1 MANKLLKPKRGRV
14 ENLPKLAVED
24 GSLIFAYDTKSPT
37 STVLVDVG
45 ETRYELSAATAKKA
59 DDSNAL
65 GGSSLQNIVDKID
78 NATGDGTAFIGLDT
92 TTNNKVKLTRANGTT
107 VGKTVNNVS
116 NASTADYAKV
126 SNKIGTGTV
135 GSSTKPVY
143 INAGTPTAV
152 TSIPSTF
159 VTAQQINGVNLD
171 TLRTPGRYFA
181 NGSNTN
187 TGKPTGVDA
196 FALDVFQSAGGW
208 YTQICY
214 ASNNQE
220 KQFVRY
226 YNSGTSSWS
235 DWIEQNR
242 LNTKTQSGYAPAP
255 NAANKVYRTD
265 ASGNPGWGTLND
277 SSIGKLAS
285 TVTLGD
291 GNGAMIDQNGATY
304 RQRINIFDNTIA
316 NDAVF
321 SFQQSTD
328 AGKTYKDL
336 FAINDN
342 GTVVASTFQ
351 GALKGTADY
360 SKNSGALGG
369 SSLQNIVDKIN
380 NSTGNGTA
388 FTGLDTT
395 TNNKVKLT
403 RANGGTVEK
412 IINNVSNASTADYAK
427 NAHPIKNS
435 RDYVRVAN
443 SYYVNQ
449 SSTITANDLAKMQYA
464 QGMIYA
470 ATGNP
475 LGKAGWVHIQNMA
488 WQDGVDNWVSQLAFD
503 VSGQDAYYRSSI
515 NSGAVAERSWNK
527 FLDSANYTSYAA
539 KKNAYNSAS
548 VSNATITLG
557 RSDGSTGTT
566 LTVNNVAHATNAD
579 LAKNSNALGGSS
591 LKNITDRIDSSI
603 AANDAMH
610 YMGTLGATAQKP
622 TITALPTTARIG
634 DAYKVITAGTY
645 SSIAAEVGDLFI
657 YSGSWTLIPSG
668 DDGNVY
674 VGDSK
679 SSKFAAKSNNIV
691 VAVGDQ
697 KVASAANVTANA
709 GTISALQ
716 STMTQL
722 KANQGTVTTLN
733 GNKATFN
740 TFNGR
745 LKGDSDATYFVRSV
759 DTRSVNTLPST
770 YISTYGM
777 GSKEEFKSSAA
788 IGLVGADEFSHVITH
803 IPWDNYTG
811 GRPFQ
816 VAYSGTKMFTRGSA
830 SDSAWSEWYKVIT
843 GGDALT
849 SSASAI
855 SSTNNYFTAGATTA
869 LIAAKT
875 ASAVGNYLPLSG
887 GTMNGTITAA
897 IGNQKGIKIGN
908 QWITSASDTNGEVVL
923 QGGHLRFGTT
933 AWDYNQWAGLKY
945 NHSNKGI
952 YLGIADG
959 SQFTANS
966 PQSGGSIYTPG
977 IDNIYVGAS
986 TSQKVLTTFNYTS
999 TTDGRYVKKSGDI
1012 MTGALNLQSA
1022 FKGITT
1028 QTLSGNTIKTGNNNV
1043 TITLPTSNNDTSNAV
1058 YMYANQNGPDIGI
1071 IYISPDTAFIAN
1083 SGDAGYVFRVI
1094 DKDVNTNTN
1103 SNDGMLLGVR
1113 QGREGL
1119 DVRSSIFPTNNLTY
1133 SLGSSDLNWNNAYAS
1148 TFHGYLN
1155 GVAKDSQALAGST
1168 LAQIIEAAGGVITIT
1183 KNLRPTVDWLDTG
1196 IAGTALSTGTYIVQ
1210 VSGLSSGNTPGIYS
1224 EIWSGVFSWYSG
1236 GTNSTNSD
1244 EILLHNA
1251 GHADNSNELYLRTI
1265 RQGATSGGVM
1275 KLQMAVK
1282 QASTSTVDVTFKF
1295 RKMI

>member
-78 NATGDGTAFIGLDT
+78 NATGDGTAFTGLDT

-107 VGKTVNNVS
+107 VEKTINNVS

-152 TSIPSTF
+152 SSIPSTF

-171 TLRTPGRYFA
+171 TLRIPGMYWA
-181 NGSNTN
+181 GGGNTN
-187 TGKPTGVDA
+187 TNKPMDIDA
-196 FALDVFQSAGGW
+196 FGLEVLQSAAGW

-214 ASNNQE
+214 ASDDQE

-226 YNSGTSSWS
+226 YDAGTKVWK
-235 DWIEQNR
+235 DWVEQNR
-242 LNTKTQSGYAPAP
+242 LNTKTQSGYVPAP

-265 ASGNPGWGTLND
+265 ANGNPGWGTLND
-277 SSIGKLAS
+277 SSINKLAS

-304 RQRINIFDNTIA
+304 RQRINIFDNAIA

-321 SFQQSTD
+321 SFQQSIDT
-328 AGKTYKDL
+328 GKTYKDL
-336 FAINDN
+336 FVINDN
-342 GTVVASTFQ
+342 GTVTASTFE
-351 GALKGTADY
+351 GKLKGNADTA
-360 SKNSGALGG
+360 SNASALGG
-369 SSLQNIVDKIN
+369 SSLQNIIDKIN
-380 NSTGNGTA
+380 NSTGDGTA
-388 FTGLDTT
+388 FTGLDTAI
-395 TNNKVKLT
+395 NNKIKLT
-403 RANGGTVEK
+403 RANGSTVEK
-412 IINNVSNASTADYAK
+412 TINNVSNASTADYAK
-427 NAHPIKNS
+427 DSDKLDGYHETAFLRYRGATNTSADSLWNQIGIKEFYSCYPESLDGVYNYGEVVS
-435 RDYVRVAN
+435 LPGAYTRFDIW
-443 SYYVNQ
+443 VNHQ
-449 SSTITANDLAKMQYA
+449 SS
-464 QGMIYA
+464 
-470 ATGNP
+470 
-475 LGKAGWVHIQNMA
+475 
-488 WQDGVDNWVSQLAFD
+488 
-503 VSGQDAYYRSSI
+503 SGETNGLQYRS
-515 NSGAVAERSWNK
+515 GWNDDK
-527 FLDSANYTSYAA
+527 KPWRMLLDSGNFSQYAA

-566 LTVNNVAHATNAD
+566 LTVNNVAHASTAD

-591 LKNITDRIDSSI
+591 LKNITDKIDNSI

-610 YMGTLGATAQKP
+610 YMGTLGAEAQSP
-622 TITALPTTARIG
+622 TITTLPAIARTG

-733 GNKATFN
+733 GSKATFT
-740 TFNGR
+740 TFVGR
-745 LKGDSDATYFVRSV
+745 LKGDSDATYFVRSI
-759 DTRSVNTLPST
+759 DTRSVNTLPAT
-770 YISTYGM
+770 YMTYQM
-777 GSKEEFKSSAA
+777 GSKEEFKSSAT
-788 IGLVGADEFSHVITH
+788 IGLAGAGQFSHVITH
-803 IPWDNYTG
+803 IPWGDDSG

-816 VAYSGTKMFTRGSA
+816 IAYSDTKMFTRGA
-830 SDSAWSEWYKVIT
+830 TSDSVWGEWHKVIT
-843 GGDALT
+843 GADALA

-869 LIAAKT
+869 YIAAKT

-887 GTMNGTITAA
+887 GTLTGDLTVNTKITINGRGLQLNRKKGSRHGEINWWDPSYVTWINYMSDRTAGAAPTGGTPSTYGSVTSWAQRSLIENASGYGWIWEAAVNSSVASSVTPTPIMSLSSNNGNLTIRGNVVPGGQIVKGGTSVSWLDGHKGTGVFINQNTYTGYNPLFRTKTEGGAWTFGPYSGNILYLNYATDAIINGT
-897 IGNQKGIKIGN
+897 Q
-908 QWITSASDTNGEVVL
+908 
-923 QGGHLRFGTT
+923 
-933 AWDYNQWAGLKY
+933 
-945 NHSNKGI
+945 
-952 YLGIADG
+952 
-959 SQFTANS
+959 
-966 PQSGGSIYTPG
+966 
-977 IDNIYVGAS
+977 
-986 TSQKVLTTFNYTS
+986 
-999 TTDGRYVKKSGDI
+999 
-1012 MTGALNLQSA
+1012 
-1022 FKGITT
+1022 
-1028 QTLSGNTIKTGNNNV
+1028 
-1043 TITLPTSNNDTSNAV
+1043 
-1058 YMYANQNGPDIGI
+1058 
-1071 IYISPDTAFIAN
+1071 
-1083 SGDAGYVFRVI
+1083 
-1094 DKDVNTNTN
+1094 NTNTKQITIN
-1103 SNDGMLLGVR
+1103 PSGDVGGLGKVSATTVSAYLNGTAKNADTVDGFHAI
-1113 QGREGL
+1113 
-1119 DVRSSIFPTNNLTY
+1119 DSNNLT
-1133 SLGSSDLNWNNAYAS
+1133 AS
-1148 TFHGYLN
+1148 
-1155 GVAKDSQALAGST
+1155 
-1168 LAQIIEAAGGVITIT
+1168 
-1183 KNLRPTVDWLDTG
+1183 
-1196 IAGTALSTGTYIVQ
+1196 
-1210 VSGLSSGNTPGIYS
+1210 
-1224 EIWSGVFSWYSG
+1224 
-1236 GTNSTNSD
+1236 
-1244 EILLHNA
+1244 
-1251 GHADNSNELYLRTI
+1251 
-1265 RQGATSGGVM
+1265 ATSAKIVLA
-1275 KLQMAVK
+1275 KNVVSYIDSLSLAT
-1282 QASTSTVDVTFKF
+1282 TSQLEWIEF
-1295 RKMI
+1295 

>member
-78 NATGDGTAFIGLDT
+78 NATGDGTAFTGLDT

-107 VGKTVNNVS
+107 VEKTINNVS

-143 INAGTPTAV
+143 INAGIPTAV
-152 TSIPSTF
+152 SSIPSTF
-159 VTAQQINGVNLD
+159 VAAQQINGINLD
-171 TLRTPGRYFA
+171 TLRTPGMYWA
-181 NGSNTN
+181 GGGNTN
-187 TGKPTGVDA
+187 TNKPTGIDA
-196 FALDVFQSAGGW
+196 FGLEVLQSAAGW

-214 ASNNQE
+214 ASDDQE

-226 YNSGTSSWS
+226 YDAGTKVWK
-235 DWIEQNR
+235 DWVEQNR

-277 SSIGKLAS
+277 SSISKLAS
-285 TVTLGD
+285 TVTFGD
-291 GNGAMIDQNGATY
+291 GGPAVIDQNNETY
-304 RQRINIFDNTIA
+304 RQRINIFDNAIA

-342 GTVVASTFQ
+342 GTVIADTFQ

-380 NSTGNGTA
+380 NSTGDGTA

-395 TNNKVKLT
+395 INDKVKLT
-403 RANGGTVEK
+403 RANGSTVEK
-412 IINNVSNASTADYAK
+412 IINNVSNASTANYAK
-427 NAHPIKNS
+427 TASNASTAIYLGRNPTARPSDVNIGITGAGGLKKFVVTEAKNQPF
-435 RDYVRVAN
+435 DAHIIHLDWDNKGGWDAQIAVEADKNGHMAVR
-443 SYYVNQ
+443 
-449 SSTITANDLAKMQYA
+449 
-464 QGMIYA
+464 GM
-470 ATGNP
+470 G
-475 LGKAGWVHIQNMA
+475 GSVWG
-488 WQDGVDNWVSQLAFD
+488 
-503 VSGQDAYYRSSI
+503 
-515 NSGAVAERSWNK
+515 SWNTV
-527 FLDSANYTSYAA
+527 LDSANYTSYAA
-539 KKNAYNSAS
+539 NKNAYNSAS
-548 VSNATITLG
+548 VSNATIILG

-591 LKNITDRIDSSI
+591 LKNITDKIDSSI

-622 TITALPTTARIG
+622 TITTLPTTARIG

-691 VAVGDQ
+691 IAVGDQ

-722 KANQGTVTTLN
+722 KANQGTVTTLS
-733 GNKATFN
+733 GSKAAFT
-740 TFNGR
+740 TLVGR
-745 LKGDSDATYFVRSV
+745 LNGDSDATYFVRSI
-759 DTRSVNTLPST
+759 DTRSVNTLPAT
-770 YISTYGM
+770 YMTYQM
-777 GSKEEFKSSAA
+777 GSKEEFKSSAT
-788 IGLVGADEFSHVITH
+788 IGLAGAGQFSHVITH
-803 IPWDNYTG
+803 IPWGDDSG

-816 VAYSGTKMFTRGSA
+816 IAYSDTKMFTRGA
-830 SDSAWSEWYKVIT
+830 TSDSVWGEWHKVIT
-843 GGDALT
+843 GADALA

-869 LIAAKT
+869 YVAAKT
-875 ASAVGNYLPLSG
+875 KSAIDNYLPLSG
-887 GTMNGTITAA
+887 GTLTGDLTVNTKVTINGRGLQLNRKKGSRHGEINWWDPSYVTWINYMSDRTAGTAPTGGTPSTYGSVTSWAQRSLIENASGYGWIWEAAANSSVASSVTPTPIMSLSSKDGNLTIRGNIVPGGQIVKGGTSVSWLDGHKGTGVFINQNTYTGYNPLFRTKTEGGAWTFGPYSGNILYLNYATDAIINGTQ
-897 IGNQKGIKIGN
+897 N
-908 QWITSASDTNGEVVL
+908 
-923 QGGHLRFGTT
+923 
-933 AWDYNQWAGLKY
+933 
-945 NHSNKGI
+945 
-952 YLGIADG
+952 
-959 SQFTANS
+959 
-966 PQSGGSIYTPG
+966 
-977 IDNIYVGAS
+977 
-986 TSQKVLTTFNYTS
+986 TS
-999 TTDGRYVKKSGDI
+999 TKQITINPSGDVS
-1012 MTGALNLQSA
+1012 GLGKVSA
-1022 FKGITT
+1022 TT
-1028 QTLSGNTIKTGNNNV
+1028 V
-1043 TITLPTSNNDTSNAV
+1043 TA
-1058 YMYANQNGPDIGI
+1058 
-1071 IYISPDTAFIAN
+1071 
-1083 SGDAGYVFRVI
+1083 
-1094 DKDVNTNTN
+1094 
-1103 SNDGMLLGVR
+1103 
-1113 QGREGL
+1113 
-1119 DVRSSIFPTNNLTY
+1119 
-1133 SLGSSDLNWNNAYAS
+1133 
-1148 TFHGYLN
+1148 YLN
-1155 GVAKDSQALAGST
+1155 GNAKNAD
-1168 LAQIIEAAGGVITIT
+1168 
-1183 KNLRPTVDWLDTG
+1183 TVDGFHAVDSNDL
-1196 IAGTALSTGTYIVQ
+1196 TAS
-1210 VSGLSSGNTPGIYS
+1210 
-1224 EIWSGVFSWYSG
+1224 
-1236 GTNSTNSD
+1236 
-1244 EILLHNA
+1244 
-1251 GHADNSNELYLRTI
+1251 
-1265 RQGATSGGVM
+1265 ATSAKIVLAKNVVSYIDSLG
-1275 KLQMAVK
+1275 LAT
-1282 QASTSTVDVTFKF
+1282 TSQLEWIEF
-1295 RKMI
+1295 